1 MEMYAIE
8 VVGDLMILRAD
19 GGLNSGTANQ
29 LSDQIATL
37 VKGGVR
43 NIIVDCS
50 KLEIISS
57 LGLSSLLLLHTR
69 SKRVGG
75 EVKLCGL
82 KGSIVQ
88 IVRMTKLDRIFEMY
102 EDIEQARLAFRPP
115 SAS

>member
-19 GGLNSGTANQ
+19 GGLNSATASQ
-29 LSDQIATL
+29 LSDQIAAL

-50 KLEIISS
+50 NLEIISS
-57 LGLSSLLLLHTR
+57 VGLGSLLLLHTR
-69 SKRVGG
+69 SKSAGG

-88 IVRMTKLDRIFEMY
+88 IIRMTKLDRVFEIY
-102 EDIEQARLAFRPP
+102 SDVEEARLAFRPP

>member
-19 GGLNSGTANQ
+19 GGLNASTAGQ
-29 LSDQIATL
+29 LSEQVTAL

-50 KLEIISS
+50 KLDIISS
-57 LGLSSLLLLHTR
+57 IGLGSLLLLHTR
-69 SKRVGG
+69 SKSAGG

-88 IVRMTKLDRIFEMY
+88 IVRMTKLDSLFEMY
-102 EDIEQARLAFRPP
+102 ADVEEARLAFRPP
-115 SAS
+115 SAT

>member
-19 GGLNSGTANQ
+19 GGLNASTAGQ
-29 LSDQIATL
+29 LSEQVTAL

-57 LGLSSLLLLHTR
+57 IGLGSLLLHTR
-69 SKRVGG
+69 SKSAGG

-88 IVRMTKLDRIFEMY
+88 IVRMTKLDSLFEMY
-102 EDIEQARLAFRPP
+102 ADVEEARLAFRPP
-115 SAS
+115 SAT

>member
-19 GGLNSGTANQ
+19 GGLNASTAGQ
-29 LSDQIATL
+29 LSEQVTAL

-57 LGLSSLLLLHTR
+57 VGLR
-69 SKRVGG
+69 SESV
-75 EVKLCGL
+75 V
-82 KGSIVQ
+82 
-88 IVRMTKLDRIFEMY
+88 
-102 EDIEQARLAFRPP
+102 
-115 SAS
+115 